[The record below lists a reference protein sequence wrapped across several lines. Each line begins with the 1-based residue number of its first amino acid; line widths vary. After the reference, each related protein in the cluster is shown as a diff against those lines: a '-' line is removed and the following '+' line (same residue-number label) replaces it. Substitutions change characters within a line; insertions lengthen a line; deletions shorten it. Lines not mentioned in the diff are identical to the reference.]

1 MRGPAALVLLLA
13 ATLLAFGGIYA
24 WALPG
29 VLAGALLL
37 ALIAPRAPDARAP
50 EARAVDI
57 ALLLFAGAIAAQL
70 VPLPP
75 TVRALLSPH
84 AAALESRIWPDAV
97 LRTEGWRPLSLDPS
111 GTVQALALV
120 AAVVLT
126 YRAARAIFSR
136 GGVRF
141 VCRALAA
148 LGATIA
154 IEAIVQRAISPNL
167 VYGVWSPRDPGAQ
180 PFGPV
185 VNRNH
190 LAGWLVMASALVAGY
205 LLAQLAARVD
215 RREPL
220 LRVAARIVQSSA
232 MWTATAWLAMAIAVA
247 ASRSRSGLIALGVAL
262 VGTVRSRSTR
272 WAGMLVVV
280 AGAALILGGA
290 LGPSGTV
297 ARFADVA
304 ETSDVSRVVIWEES
318 ASLARAFWLT
328 GTGAGA
334 FSSAMAGWQ
343 RASPY
348 APHLGATRHFN
359 HAHNHYLQLAA
370 EGGLLLLVPA
380 VAALVLFLRLAS
392 RQMASTRGEMRAVR
406 AGALAGL
413 AAIAVQSI
421 WEVPLT
427 MPASAL
433 LAATL
438 AAVAT
443 YERAREPDPARAPG
457 VTSGRPA
464 SHDRMAAPAGSETA

>member
-37 ALIAPRAPDARAP
+37 VLIAPRTPDAP

-57 ALLLFAGAIAAQL
+57 ALLVFAGAIAAQL

-75 TVRALLSPH
+75 SLRALLSPH
-84 AAALESRIWPDAV
+84 AAPLEGRIRPDAV
-97 LRTEGWRPLSLDPS
+97 LRTEAWRPLSLDPS

-120 AAVVLT
+120 AAAVLT
-126 YRAARAIFSR
+126 YRAARAIFSH
-136 GGVRF
+136 GGVRL

-154 IEAIVQRAISPNL
+154 IEAVVQRAVSPQL
-167 VYGVWSPRDPGAQ
+167 IYGVWSPRDPGAQ

-205 LLAQLAARVD
+205 LLAQITARVD
-215 RREPL
+215 RHEPP

-232 MWTATAWLAMAIAVA
+232 IWTAMAWLAMAIGIA
-247 ASRSRSGLIALGVAL
+247 ASRSRSGLIALVVAL
-262 VGTVRSRSTR
+262 VGTARSRATR
-272 WAGMLVVV
+272 WAGILVVV
-280 AGAALILGGA
+280 AGVALILGGA

-297 ARFADVA
+297 ARLADVT
-304 ETSDVSRVVIWEES
+304 ETSDVSRLVIWEES

-359 HAHNHYLQLAA
+359 HAHNHYLHLAA
-370 EGGLLLLVPA
+370 EGGLLLLLPA
-380 VAALVLFLRLAS
+380 TAALVLFLRLAS
-392 RQMASTRGEMRAVR
+392 RRMASARGEMRTVR

-413 AAIAVQSI
+413 MAIAVQSI

-443 YERAREPDPARAPG
+443 YERAREPHPGRAARVAS
-457 VTSGRPA
+457 TRSA
-464 SHDRMAAPAGSETA
+464 SHDRPEAFESSEPA